1 MSETADTRKSVFI
14 SGNEATAEG
23 GIAGGCRHFFGYP
36 ITPQNEIPEYM
47 SEHLPEIGGVY
58 LQAESEVAAI
68 NMVYGAAAAGA
79 RVMTTSS
86 SPGIALMQEGLSY
99 MLGSEL
105 PAVFVNMVRGGPGLG
120 NIAAAQSDYWLAT
133 RGAGH
138 GDGRCITLT
147 PYSVQELHDFTAGAF
162 EIADRYQNIVMVLAD
177 AILATM
183 MEPCELIPRRDLP
196 LPDRPYA
203 VGPHDRSER
212 ERNII
217 NSLWIDFDVMEAV
230 NLRIEERYTRA
241 GEEITD
247 WEEFGSDDPQI
258 MLCAYGISAR
268 ICESVVMRA
277 DEAGVRLRLIRPRTV
292 FPFPTEPIRR
302 WAERVDATL
311 VVELSMGQFVEDV
324 RLAVEGSCPVELLAR
339 SGGNMPTPGDVLQK
353 VREVARHVGV
363 AAK

>member
-1 MSETADTRKSVFI
+1 MSEERQRVFI

-36 ITPQNEIPEYM
+36 ITPQNAIPEYM
-47 SEHLPEIGGVY
+47 AEHLPLIGGVY

-68 NMVYGAAAAGA
+68 NMVYGASAAGA

-105 PAVFVNMVRGGPGLG
+105 PAVLVNMVRGGPGLG
-120 NIAAAQSDYWLAT
+120 NIAAAQSDYWLST

-162 EIADRYQNIVMVLAD
+162 EIADRYRNIVMILAD
-177 AILATM
+177 AILASM
-183 MEPCELIPRRDLP
+183 MEPCELIPRRELP
-196 LPDRPYA
+196 APERDYA

-212 ERNII
+212 ERSII

-230 NLRIEERYTRA
+230 NLRIEERYERA
-241 GEEITD
+241 AAEITD
-247 WEEFGSDDPQI
+247 WDEFGSDDPQVL
-258 MLCAYGISAR
+258 LCAYGISAR
-268 ICESVVMRA
+268 ICESAVMRA
-277 DEAGVRLRLIRPRTV
+277 EEAGVRLRLVRPKTV
-292 FPFPTEPIRR
+292 FPFPTAPIRE
-302 WAERVDATL
+302 WSERVDAAL

-324 RLAVEGSCPVELLAR
+324 RLAVEGRCPVELLGRA
-339 SGGNMPTPGDVLQK
+339 GGNMPTVGDVLTK
-353 VREVARHVGV
+353 VREVARRAGIP
-363 AAK
+363 AG

>member
-1 MSETADTRKSVFI
+1 MSEQRKRVFI

-36 ITPQNEIPEYM
+36 ITPQNKIPEYM
-47 SEHLPEIGGVY
+47 SEELPPIGGVY

-68 NMVYGAAAAGA
+68 NMVYGASAAGA

-105 PAVFVNMVRGGPGLG
+105 PAVLVNMVRGGPGLG
-120 NIAAAQSDYWLAT
+120 NIAVAQSDYWLST

-162 EIADRYQNIVMVLAD
+162 EIADRYRAIVMILAD

-183 MEPCELIPRRDLP
+183 MEPCELIPRIEMP
-196 LPDRPYA
+196 PPDRPWA

-212 ERNII
+212 ERNIV
-217 NSLWIDFDVMEAV
+217 NSLWIDSDVMEGV
-230 NLRIEERYTRA
+230 NLRIAERYARA
-241 GEEITD
+241 AEEITD
-247 WEEFGSDDPQI
+247 WDEFGSDDPQVL
-258 MLCAYGISAR
+258 LCAYGISAR
-268 ICESVVMRA
+268 ICESVVIRA
-277 DEAGVRLRLIRPRTV
+277 EEIGVRLRLLRPKTV
-292 FPFPTEPIRR
+292 FPFPTEPIRA
-302 WAERVDATL
+302 WAERVDAAL

-324 RLAVEGSCPVELLAR
+324 RLAVEGRCPVEMFGR
-339 SGGNMPTPGDVLQK
+339 SGGNMPTVSDVLAK
-353 VREVARHVGV
+353 VREVAKNAGVSVG
-363 AAK
+363 

>member
-1 MSETADTRKSVFI
+1 MTEERERVFI

-36 ITPQNEIPEYM
+36 ITPQNKIPEYM
-47 SEHLPEIGGVY
+47 AEHLPQIGGVY

-68 NMVYGAAAAGA
+68 NMVYGAASAGA

-105 PAVFVNMVRGGPGLG
+105 PAVLVNMVRGGPGLG
-120 NIAAAQSDYWLAT
+120 NIAVAQSDYWLAT

-162 EIADRYQNIVMVLAD
+162 EIADRYRSIVMVLAD
-177 AILATM
+177 ALLASM
-183 MEPCELIPRRDLP
+183 MEPVELIPRREMDP
-196 LPDRPYA
+196 PERDYA
-203 VGPHDRSER
+203 VGPHDPSER

-217 NSLWIDFDVMEAV
+217 NSLWIDFDTMEAV
-230 NLRIEERYTRA
+230 NFRNQERYDRA
-241 GEEITD
+241 AEEITD
-247 WEEFGSDDPQI
+247 WDEFGSDDPQVL
-258 MLCAYGISAR
+258 LCAYGISAR

-277 DEAGVRLRLIRPRTV
+277 DEVGVRLRLLRPKTV
-292 FPFPTEPIRR
+292 FPFPIEPIRE
-302 WAERVDATL
+302 WSERVDATL

-324 RLAVEGSCPVELLAR
+324 RLAVEGRCPVDMIGRA
-339 SGGNMPTPGDVLQK
+339 GGNMPGVSDVLAK
-353 VREVARHVGV
+353 VREVAQNTGISMG
-363 AAK
+363 

>member
-1 MSETADTRKSVFI
+1 MSQQQQQRRRVFT

-36 ITPQNEIPEYM
+36 ITPQNKIPEYM
-47 SEHLPEIGGVY
+47 SEELPPIGGVY

-68 NMVYGAAAAGA
+68 NMVYGASAAGA

-105 PAVFVNMVRGGPGLG
+105 PAVLVNMVRGGPGLG
-120 NIAAAQSDYWLAT
+120 NIAAAQSDYWLST

-162 EIADRYQNIVMVLAD
+162 EIADRYRAIVMILAD
-177 AILATM
+177 AILASM
-183 MEPCELIPRRDLP
+183 MEPCELIPRTEMP
-196 LPDRPYA
+196 PPDRPWA

-212 ERNII
+212 ERNIV
-217 NSLWIDFDVMEAV
+217 NSLWIDFDTMEAV
-230 NLRIEERYTRA
+230 NLRIAERYEQA
-241 GEEITD
+241 AAEITD
-247 WEEFGSDDPQI
+247 WDEFGSDDPQI
-258 MLCAYGISAR
+258 LLCAYGISAR
-268 ICESVVMRA
+268 ICESAVMRA
-277 DEAGVRLRLIRPRTV
+277 EEAGVRLRLLRPKTV
-292 FPFPTEPIRR
+292 FPFPTEPIRA
-302 WAERVDATL
+302 WAERVDAAL

-324 RLAVEGSCPVELLAR
+324 RLAVEGRCPVEMLGRA
-339 SGGNMPTPGDVLQK
+339 GGNMPTVTDVLAK
-353 VREVARHVGV
+353 VREVAENAGV
-363 AAK
+363 PVK

>member
-1 MSETADTRKSVFI
+1 MSEERKRVFI

-36 ITPQNEIPEYM
+36 ITPQNKIPEYM
-47 SEHLPEIGGVY
+47 AEHLPLIGGVY

-68 NMVYGAAAAGA
+68 NMVYGASAAGA

-105 PAVFVNMVRGGPGLG
+105 PAVLVNMVRGGPGLG
-120 NIAAAQSDYWLAT
+120 NIAAAQSDYWLST

-177 AILATM
+177 AILASM
-183 MEPCELIPRRDLP
+183 MEPCDLIPRREMAPPRRD
-196 LPDRPYA
+196 YA
-203 VGPHDRSER
+203 VGPHDPDER
-212 ERNII
+212 ERNIV
-217 NSLWIDFDVMEAV
+217 NSLWVDFDAMEAV
-230 NLRIEERYTRA
+230 NIRNEERYARA
-241 GEEITD
+241 AAEITD
-247 WEEFGSDDPQI
+247 WDEFGSDDPQVL
-258 MLCAYGISAR
+258 LCAYGISAR
-268 ICESVVMRA
+268 ICESAVMRA
-277 DEAGVRLRLIRPRTV
+277 EEAGVRLRLIRPKTV
-292 FPFPTEPIRR
+292 FPFPIEPIRE
-302 WAERVDATL
+302 WSERVDAVL

-324 RLAVEGSCPVELLAR
+324 RLAVEGRCPVDMLGRA
-339 SGGNMPTPGDVLQK
+339 GGNMPAVSDVLAK
-353 VREVARHVGV
+353 AREVAQKAGV
-363 AAK
+363 AVG